1 MDGSQSLINFE
12 LRKKLPFI
20 SIIAVHCG
28 IEFKI
33 DNVLIDTGSSATIF
47 ALDYVRK
54 FGIDSEPEDKIR
66 KIIGVGGNEYVIEKR
81 IDALIIDSVS
91 IEDSIIQVGDM
102 DYGFGINGIIGGDL
116 LMRTKMIINYEK
128 RAILLKH
135 VG

>member
-1 MDGSQSLINFE
+1 LINFE

-20 SIIAVHCG
+20 SITALHSSG

-33 DNVLIDTGSSATIF
+33 DNVLIDTGSATF

-54 FGIDSEPEDKIR
+54 FGSESEPEDKVR
-66 KIIGVGGNEYVIEKR
+66 KIVSVGGSEYVIEKR

-102 DYGFGINGIIGGDL
+102 KLRAVVAHDDKAL
-116 LMRTKMIINYEK
+116 ERINYVHGK
-128 RAILLKH
+128 C
-135 VG
+135 

>member
-1 MDGSQSLINFE
+1 LINFE

-20 SIIAVHCG
+20 SITALHSSG

-33 DNVLIDTGSSATIF
+33 DNVLIDTGSATF

-54 FGIDSEPEDKIR
+54 FGSESEPEDKVR
-66 KIIGVGGNEYVIEKR
+66 KIVSVGGSEYVIEKR
-81 IDALIIDSVS
+81 IDALIIDNVS
-91 IEDSIIQVGDM
+91 IEDSIIQVGDR
-102 DYGFGINGIIGGDL
+102 DYGFGINEIIGGDW
-116 LMRTKMIINYEK
+116 LMRTKMIINSEK